1 MKISKPAEVLLGALE
16 TAAGGRVKIELEA
29 MRAAFLEAFPQWQGS
44 ADRRERLRALLDEL
58 AATQQVRLP
67 GDRRRGWEQ
76 TPAPPLPRWVMIARE
91 AAFAEASF
99 DHRSFPWV
107 LELAFVAGL
116 RAVANP
122 NELRR
127 IHDFL
132 RDHPE
137 RRPIVPV
144 KERSFQLFGDE
155 KRLDALRKTKLFEA
169 GRLTLVLLQMEPCK
183 AMRKRKK
190 ENATVKCYSAFA
202 LWVANGMRRSRSQG
216 LHPAHNG
223 DE

>member
-183 AMRKRKK
+183 AMRKRKM
-190 ENATVKCYSAFA
+190 
-202 LWVANGMRRSRSQG
+202 LQ
-216 LHPAHNG
+216 
-223 DE
+223 